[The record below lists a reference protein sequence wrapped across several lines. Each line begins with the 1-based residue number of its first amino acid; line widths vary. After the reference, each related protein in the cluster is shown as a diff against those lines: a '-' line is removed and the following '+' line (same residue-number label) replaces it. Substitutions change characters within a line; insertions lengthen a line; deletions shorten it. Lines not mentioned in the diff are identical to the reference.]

1 MSPEQLF
8 PAIAGQRPAQ
18 APIAR
23 ETMAQYYTRW
33 FPLSFLDALLTHAEP
48 EAFPWTH
55 REISFT
61 FAGESGEH
69 EYSRNHWFNNATE
82 LKRELARRVPVKL
95 DIGAVHSMCV
105 RYRTT
110 AGYKPV
116 LRELV
121 FDIDVS
127 DYDRQCCANPKTAC
141 AHCWRY
147 AACAVEVLDHLLR
160 ARLGFRKLLWVFSG
174 RRGVHC
180 WVMDRK
186 AAPLGRNS
194 RSFVLAWLASP
205 DARDRLSVD
214 ACVRWFVDIF
224 ERHPRSVDEAMHA
237 LWPRLDAAVTRTPSH
252 LIKSPFCVHPGT
264 GKLCLA
270 FQARKVAEFE
280 FDRVPTAQ
288 QVVDDAAG
296 ARRALHESAESALR
310 ALAGE

>member
-8 PAIAGQRPAQ
+8 PAMA
-18 APIAR
+18 APQNAR
-23 ETMAQYYTRW
+23 GIPRDTMLQYYTRW
-33 FPLSFLDALLTHAEP
+33 FPLDFFDRLLTHADP
-48 EAFPWTH
+48 DAFPWTH

-69 EYSRNHWFNNATE
+69 EYSRNLWFDGSTD
-82 LKRELARRVPVKL
+82 LKRALSRRVPVKL
-95 DIGAVHSMCV
+95 DIGAVNSMCV
-105 RYRTT
+105 RYRTM

-141 AHCWRY
+141 ARCWRY

-194 RSFVLAWLASP
+194 RSFVLAWLASY
-205 DARDRLSVD
+205 DARDGTAID
-214 ACVRWFVDIF
+214 ACVRWFIDIF
-224 ERHPRSVDEAMHA
+224 ERHPRSAEEAVQA
-237 LWPRLDAAVTRTPSH
+237 LWPRLDEAVTRTPSH
-252 LIKSPFCVHPGT
+252 LIKAPFCVHPGT

-270 FQARKVAEFE
+270 FQAHEVAK
-280 FDRVPTAQ
+280 FDFDKVPTVQ
-288 QVVDDAAG
+288 QIVNDSAG
-296 ARRALHESAESALR
+296 ARRALQESKESALR
-310 ALAGE
+310 TLASL